1 MSESLIPDLFF
12 ERAREH
18 PSRVAF
24 GDLIESPDGAVPSW
38 AVADW
43 QTYAGEVSKVARA
56 MIALDVAV
64 GERVAILG
72 SNRSEWTI
80 SDLAAMSIG
89 AVPLGI
95 YSTCPHEQ
103 VAYVLRH
110 SGATVVVVEDELQ
123 LEKVRA
129 VRDRLPELRKVI
141 TMKAARRFDDVI
153 HWEELADLGAGV
165 DAEEPAR
172 RRAGVTTEDLAT
184 LVYTSGTTGTPKAV
198 MLSHGNLL
206 AATGMGLEALTEM
219 RDDDAVLSYL
229 PLAHVAERG
238 ISVLGPS
245 AAGYCVY
252 FCPRIELM
260 PAALRTAR
268 PTIFLGVPRVWEK
281 VYHVINSK
289 SEESAL
295 RRRLLKWALSAG
307 AGNKGISSLLADR
320 LVLGRIRTALG
331 LDRAHTVACGAA
343 PMSDDILDF
352 FSAVG
357 IEIRKI
363 YGLSECS
370 GPATF
375 NRPGEDSRGN
385 VGRPFTD
392 CEVKIGPG
400 DEILIRGPN
409 LFMGYFK
416 SPEETAE
423 VFDGDWLRSGDLG
436 RLNRD
441 GSLTITG
448 RRRDIIITSGGK
460 NIAPQHLEGALGR
473 HPTVEAAIVVGDGRP
488 YLSALICP
496 ANPRPDESSLSQIA
510 AHVQRV
516 NESVSRVEQIKTFTI
531 LKGSFTVEGGEL
543 TPTRK
548 LRRSAI
554 YEKFASE
561 IEEMYS
567 GVSGTKGAI
576 AVGASTEVKG

>member
-1 MSESLIPDLFF
+1 MSERLIPDLFF

-18 PSRVAF
+18 PSRDAF
-24 GDLIESPDGAVPSW
+24 ADLIEVAGEALPRWSI
-38 AVADW
+38 ADW
-43 QTYAGEVSKVARA
+43 QTYAAEVLKVARA
-56 MIALDVAV
+56 LIALDVKV
-64 GERVAILG
+64 GDRVAILG

-80 SDLAAMSIG
+80 SDLATMSIG

-103 VAYVLRH
+103 VEYVLRH
-110 SGATVVVVEDELQ
+110 SGATVIVVEDELQ
-123 LEKVRA
+123 LQKVR
-129 VRDRLPELRKVI
+129 VVKGRLPALRQVI
-141 TMKAARRFDDVI
+141 TMNTAPRFEDAI
-153 HWEELADLGAGV
+153 SWEDLADLGSGIA
-165 DAEEPAR
+165 AEEPAR
-172 RRAGVTTEDLAT
+172 RRAPVSVGDLAT
-184 LVYTSGTTGTPKAV
+184 LVYTSGTTGSPKAV

-206 AATGMGLEALTEM
+206 AATRMGLEALTEM

-229 PLAHVAERG
+229 PLAHVAEHG

-281 VYHVINSK
+281 VYHVIHSR
-289 SEESAL
+289 SEETAV
-295 RRRLLKWALSAG
+295 RRRLLNWALSAG
-307 AGNKGISSLLADR
+307 ADRDGFSSFLADR
-320 LVLGRIRTALG
+320 LVLRRIRKALG

-375 NRPGEDSRGN
+375 NRPGEDPRGN
-385 VGRPFTD
+385 VGRPFTN
-392 CEVKIGPG
+392 CEVKIAPD
-400 DEILIRGPN
+400 DEIMIRGPHV
-409 LFMGYFK
+409 FKGYFNN
-416 SPEETAE
+416 PRETAE
-423 VFDGDWLRSGDLG
+423 IFDGDWLRSGDLG
-436 RLNRD
+436 RLNDD

-473 HPTVEAAIVVGDGRP
+473 HPAVEAAIVVGDDRP

-496 ANPRPDESSLSQIA
+496 VNSDEHNLAQIA
-510 AHVQRV
+510 EHVEHV
-516 NESVSRVEQIKTFTI
+516 NASVSRVEQIKKYTV
-531 LKGSFTVEGGEL
+531 LKKPFTVEGGEL

-548 LRRSAI
+548 LRRSTI
-554 YEKFASE
+554 YEKFESE

-567 GVSGTKGAI
+567 GLSGAG
-576 AVGASTEVKG
+576 GASAAGTPIEVQR